1 MFKKIQFKLTKI
13 KYTGKSIGNNI
24 RLNIEILDKT
34 LQIDKRIKIGSTI
47 DFEKEIG
54 NFPTDQK
61 FFTTKIKITITENDV
76 LFNDTNNIERIIKLD
91 TENFKLQ
98 KFVYTIEVRENRFWK
113 IWGKSVAKFE
123 VTIETLAL
131 EAIKYIPDVDNG
143 WLKVK
148 MTDGKIVFL
157 PAFLKVQSEY
167 IERGREHFI
176 ILEGSYKNQKASVSL
191 DNENNNNSRLL
202 TDIKHEPLIKIQYS
216 ISQKKLIIGNKK
228 YKATDHIETPWKK
241 GWHDIEL
248 PDHPHPGGHDYLDR
262 ASRAKTWFRIGHE
275 GEKYLHTGSRSL
287 GCITITEVEKWN
299 EIYDKLIK
307 ARKQDFL
314 SVGVLEVID

>member
-1 MFKKIQFKLTKI
+1 MFKKIQFKLAKI

-24 RLNIEILDKT
+24 RLNIEVLDKT
-34 LQIDKRIKIGSTI
+34 LQIDKRIKIGSTTN
-47 DFEKEIG
+47 FEKEIG

-61 FFTTKIKITITENDV
+61 FFTTKIKITITENDI
-76 LFNDTNNIERIIKLD
+76 LFNDTNNIEKIIKID

-98 KFVYTIEVRENRFWK
+98 KFVYTVEVRENRFWK

-123 VTIETLAL
+123 VTIDAL
-131 EAIKYIPDVDNG
+131 VLEVIKYIPDVDNG

-148 MTDGKIVFL
+148 ITDGEIVSL

-176 ILEGSYKNQKASVSL
+176 ILEGLYKNQKASVSL
-191 DNENNNNSRLL
+191 DSENNNNSRLL

-228 YKATDHIETPWKK
+228 YKTTDYTEAPWKK
-241 GWHDIEL
+241 GWYDIEL
-248 PDHPHPGGHDYLDR
+248 PDYPHNDPGNYVSIS
-262 ASRAKTWFRIGHE
+262 SRFKTWFRVGHT
-275 GEKYLHTGSRSL
+275 GERYLHTGRASL
-287 GCITITEVEKWN
+287 GCITIIEIEKWN
-299 EIYDKLIK
+299 EIYNKLIK
-307 ARKQDFL
+307 ARKGD
-314 SVGVLEVID
+314 SMSMGVLEVID